1 MIKNDLR
8 NMRVMRNMTKED
20 VAKLAE
26 LSVEDIERIETYRYH
41 SQQEYN
47 NLVNLVV
54 KEDKQPPKC
63 VVCGKPLD
71 KWQKKFCSPSCSNH
85 SKAYR
90 KRIIY
95 YKVRRKN

>member
-20 VAKLAE
+20 IAKLAE
-26 LSVEDIERIETYRYH
+26 LSVEDIERIETYRYN

-47 NLVNLVV
+47 DLVNLLVR
-54 KEDKQPPKC
+54 KDKQSPKC
-63 VVCGKPLD
+63 VVCGGPLG
-71 KWQKKFCSPSCSNH
+71 KWQKKFCSPECSNQ

-90 KRIIY
+90 KRITY
-95 YKVRRKN
+95 YKVRRQH